1 MQTLHTI
8 HLIMT
13 LLRINRKKIEYNAVL
28 AITGTIRGNHK
39 SNYESKICNLEEDLT
54 VYVLSTK

>member
-39 SNYESKICNLEEDLT
+39 RNYESKICNLEEDLT